1 MSDDKREKLREY
13 LRNNR
18 PKNNINLG
26 NNSNKEK
33 SNKNLEDDLNLD
45 NSNLNNSQISDNKT
59 NLDKRDYDKDPI
71 LIPNKALGINFLF
84 LIYSLAFMFLFA
96 FIFGVEINFK
106 NWSAQGALG
115 GALFLIKEFFTAR
128 YQNIKFANS
137 KIEIIENEIIVQ
149 AIENKSIYNLFFNY
163 SNAYSF
169 ENKIPISKELI
180 IFSLLL
186 LGISILYFKG
196 FGVFAMLIIAPILG
210 YFIPR
215 IYIFGKNRF
224 KMSKSLAICYEK
236 DDKKEFINILI
247 KPNWYF
253 EIKEYFKNIKNI
265 NINKNKVVF
274 SVFDNI

>member
-1 MSDDKREKLREY
+1 MSDDKREELREY
-13 LRNNR
+13 LGNNR
-18 PKNNINLG
+18 PKNRVNLG
-26 NNSNKEK
+26 NNSNNKEN
-33 SNKNLEDDLNLD
+33 SNKSLENDLNLD
-45 NSNLNNSQISDNKT
+45 NSQILNNKINSI
-59 NLDKRDYDKDPI
+59 KRDYDKEPI

-84 LIYSLAFMFLFA
+84 LIYSLAFMFLLA

-196 FGVFAMLIIAPILG
+196 FGIFAMLIIAPILG

-215 IYIFGKNRF
+215 IYIFGKNKF
-224 KMSKSLAICYEK
+224 KMSKSLNICYEK
-236 DDKKEFINILI
+236 DNKKEFINILI
-247 KPNWYF
+247 KLDWYF

>member
-1 MSDDKREKLREY
+1 MDHEKREKLREY

-18 PKNNINLG
+18 PKNSANLG
-26 NNSNKEK
+26 NSSNNKENSNK
-33 SNKNLEDDLNLD
+33 SLENDLNLD
-45 NSNLNNSQISDNKT
+45 NSQILNNKINSI
-59 NLDKRDYDKDPI
+59 KRDYDKEPI
-71 LIPNKALGINFLF
+71 LIPNKDLGINFLF
-84 LIYSLAFMFLFA
+84 LIYSLAFMFLLA
-96 FIFGVEINFK
+96 FIFGAEINFK
-106 NWSAQGALG
+106 NWSGQGALAG
-115 GALFLIKEFFTAR
+115 VLFSIKEFFTAR
-128 YQNIKFANS
+128 YQNIKFTNS

-149 AIENKSIYNLFFNY
+149 IIENKSIYKLFFNY
-163 SNAYSF
+163 SNAYSL

-186 LGISILYFKG
+186 LRTSILYFKG
-196 FGVFAMLIIAPILG
+196 FGIFAMLIIAPILG

-247 KPNWYF
+247 KPDWYF